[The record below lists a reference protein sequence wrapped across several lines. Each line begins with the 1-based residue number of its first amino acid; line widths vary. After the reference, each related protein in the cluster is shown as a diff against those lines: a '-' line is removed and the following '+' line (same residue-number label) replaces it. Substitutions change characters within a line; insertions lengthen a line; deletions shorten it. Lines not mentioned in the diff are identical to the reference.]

1 MDARACELD
10 RDLARSRLLRRRT
23 DDDAQI
29 AARRRAI
36 RAMAA
41 MAAPTQR
48 MGMSTAAERAAFL
61 AQHAERPPT
70 SWPEGLPCKPS
81 FLLIGA
87 PKSGSTSL
95 YQYLVHHP
103 RVQPPAMKEM
113 CYFSDF
119 KRHLQHYRP
128 NFFTTS
134 WEVYTRGFAGEWP
147 ARSARGGR
155 GGRGR
160 GRRQLAGG
168 VGGRGGRRLQ
178 MLERAAAAPRVVAAG
193 ARGGRA
199 PAQCEAER
207 KLAFEGCPFYIGERH
222 AAAEIRAA
230 LPELKLLAV
239 LRNPR
244 ERTVS
249 AFNDYVRMG
258 RIKLGGDPAALMEGL
273 INEKVAL
280 VRSGNRTLEDF
291 DVRILTSG
299 CYAHGLQAW
308 GEAWPRG
315 RLLLLRAEDFFADV
329 PKAMARVQ
337 AHVGLPDAIPPSAMR
352 RSSNRNTD
360 PRKRAASAAINRT
373 LDEFFAPHNEALYRW
388 TASQGIPWTRWT

>member
-1 MDARACELD
+1 MSNLMDVVNPRHGAC
-10 RDLARSRLLRRRT
+10 
-23 DDDAQI
+23 
-29 AARRRAI
+29 
-36 RAMAA
+36 
-41 MAAPTQR
+41 
-48 MGMSTAAERAAFL
+48 
-61 AQHAERPPT
+61 
-70 SWPEGLPCKPS
+70 
-81 FLLIGA
+81 
-87 PKSGSTSL
+87 
-95 YQYLVHHP
+95 
-103 RVQPPAMKEM
+103 
-113 CYFSDF
+113 
-119 KRHLQHYRP
+119 
-128 NFFTTS
+128 
-134 WEVYTRGFAGEWP
+134 
-147 ARSARGGR
+147 
-155 GGRGR
+155 
-160 GRRQLAGG
+160 
-168 VGGRGGRRLQ
+168 
-178 MLERAAAAPRVVAAG
+178 
-193 ARGGRA
+193 
-199 PAQCEAER
+199 
-207 KLAFEGCPFYIGERH
+207 
-222 AAAEIRAA
+222 AAEIRAA